1 MDTLGPDLEG
11 LESSGEELGQQEPLM
26 VLEKGRAQNKV
37 IF

>member
-11 LESSGEELGQQEPLM
+11 LESSGEKFRQQEPLM
-26 VLEKGRAQNKV
+26 VLEKGRPRNKV